1 LGSVSEGLQADGL
14 VERLLNI
21 FILHAANDAPFAD
34 ELKCFLETGCDGI
47 CITPD
52 SAIRPGQDLLS
63 TAETVDSA
71 DVLVLL
77 LSPASNPVRWRR
89 EIWEPMIAGHTHV
102 LTFLLEECTFPPLLR
117 RGLGFFDGTIT
128 RLAAMRQLKR
138 WIWGIRHGTSPAMNL
153 SSDLEPLYVALGD
166 RPGIATASGPMAE
179 RFAQQAFRDFE
190 GVFWVPS
197 RGRAPVEIAGDLGAQ
212 LEMTLDGPLAENCR
226 RIRDVLAAR
235 RCLVVFDAPE
245 VVLDAIVPSGR
256 TSVLF
261 TAEAVRI
268 VDDVR
273 NFAAARALVVARRF
287 AEAYEILYE
296 LFNAGIETEACA
308 RELVWICEHWDRV
321 EEANALRFQFRPSS
335 AEQMRLF

>member
-1 LGSVSEGLQADGL
+1 MRV
-14 VERLLNI
+14 LNI
-21 FILHAANDAPFAD
+21 FILHALNDAAFAE
-34 ELKCFLETGCDGI
+34 ELKAFLEIGCDGI

-52 SAIRPGQDLLS
+52 SAIQPGQDLLS
-63 TAETVDSA
+63 TGEMVDSA
-71 DVLVLL
+71 DVLVLV
-77 LSPASNPVRWRR
+77 LSPASNPTRWRR
-89 EIWEPMIAGHTHV
+89 EVWEPLIAEHMHV
-102 LTFLLEECTFPPLLR
+102 ATFLLEECTFPLLLR
-117 RGLGFFDGTIT
+117 RGSGFFNATDA

-138 WIWGIRHGTSPAMNL
+138 WIWGVRHGTSPAMAL

-179 RFAQQAFRDFE
+179 RFAQQASRDFE
-190 GVFWVPS
+190 AVFWVAA
-197 RGRAPVEIAGDLGAQ
+197 RGRTLIQIAGDLGAQ

-226 RIRDVLAAR
+226 RIRDVLAER

-245 VVLDAIVPSGR
+245 VPLDAILPAGR

-261 TAEAVRI
+261 TEEAVRI
-268 VDDVR
+268 VSDARD
-273 NFAAARALVVARRF
+273 FAAARALVVARRF

-296 LFNAGIETEACA
+296 LFRAGIETEACA

-321 EEANALRFQFRPSS
+321 EEANALRFRFQPVS